1 MSSENS
7 VEDKKIQNQRKFC
20 LNFDVMNLNQSM
32 IRINIVNANIIRFKQ
47 NALVIANENFD
58 WFVDVSK

>member
-7 VEDKKIQNQRKFC
+7 VADKKIQNQQKFC